1 MKKKSNKVIKEC
13 RNFIQN
19 GKLSK
24 WYFYIILPLIPFIL
38 FILSIVFIIY
48 KLIKKGA

>member
-13 RNFIQN
+13 RNFIQK

-24 WYFYIILPLIPFIL
+24 WYYYLILPFIPIIV
-38 FILSIVFIIY
+38 FILSVIFIIY
-48 KLIKKGA
+48 KLVKKGA